1 MMHLHRGAPS
11 LPFHAKLFKAPA
23 IFQSGNIRAAQMEL
37 LGEIERQLLRTLRFD
52 NSFVLLE
59 DAPVL
64 CVELFV
70 GLDVAIVA
78 AGQPIKFGV
87 VIRHWGAKVD
97 IGMALDTSRLAALD
111 DYHKRQDDRIQ
122 LFRRAVRTKFIDRR
136 IDLVLEAALGLG
148 ERDRGRLGL
157 IGIAEDASVNPWEVG
172 EVGEVFDHA
181 RCVGAPLA
189 FRSVRRP
196 VKARIAELGWKVG
209 NMLTRFV
216 ETNPNQAVAF
226 LDTKRFC
233 ARLGGDLAIRRK
245 RRNTRATAVY
255 GVVPTVIGTHEMIA
269 AQPTE

>member
-1 MMHLHRGAPS
+1 MMHLWRGAPS
-11 LPFHAKLFKAPA
+11 LPFHAKLFKASA
-23 IFQSGNIRAAQMEL
+23 IFQSGSIRAAQMEL
-37 LGEIERQLLRTLRFD
+37 LGKIERQLIRTLRFD

-64 CVELFV
+64 SVELLV

-87 VIRHWGAKVD
+87 VIRHRRAKVD

-111 DYHKRQDDRIQ
+111 DHHKRQDDRIQ
-122 LFRRAVRTKFIDRR
+122 LYRRAVRTKLIDRR
-136 IDLVLEAALGLG
+136 IDLVLEATLGLG
-148 ERDRGRLGL
+148 ECDRGRLGL
-157 IGIAEDASVNPWEVG
+157 IGIAKDASVNPREVG

-209 NMLTRFV
+209 NILTRLV
-216 ETNPNQAVAF
+216 QTNPNQTVTLLNA
-226 LDTKRFC
+226 KRFC
-233 ARLGGDLAIRRK
+233 ARFRGYLAIRRE
-245 RRNTRATAVY
+245 RRNARATAVY
-255 GVVPTVIGTHEMIA
+255 GVVPTVIGTH
-269 AQPTE
+269 